1 LEKAAERVNVFRW
14 LLLGLAMLAG
24 GAMIAVFSLRFQSA
38 EITGRIAPTTQT
50 TGCEEESAFA
60 VWRAAHDRPVYAD
73 TSKLPFASAY
83 FNWLFYSSYGA
94 ALRPLLAAHG
104 DASLHLYARRL
115 TLAGGVFG
123 SAVLIVFMFALTR
136 GLGAEFA
143 GTGIVVALSVF
154 IGPLTS
160 WWALTVRP
168 DLWALAF
175 ETAGVV
181 WFLMVDRRS
190 ATAAVA
196 GAALLFFAAWSFKQT
211 FIAPAAATGLF
222 LFWRR
227 RWRDAGLLAALFGLL
242 VLAAFLALG
251 PAYRT
256 AITETVAATGFS
268 IPVGLSN
275 VLAAGVKMLPV
286 LVAIPL
292 ALSTLRPTRAPSGRN
307 LGRDALQLGLLGALL
322 ALIIAVPA
330 SFKGGA
336 AVNYY
341 FSLHLML
348 AIAAMAAIAMT
359 RARVT
364 PVLACGG
371 LLLLSIATLA
381 GKMGMTSLDRGA
393 AEIAQ
398 RWEVWSQQPE
408 PRFSADLRLNP
419 PWLAHASPPLVL
431 AFNYPFDRARG
442 RSFEENGV
450 GGLIERRYFATLLLP
465 AYVRDSFDGANLTG
479 YVRVQEVAGMAL
491 YRRVQIPRAN
501 PARASD

>member
-1 LEKAAERVNVFRW
+1 MNVFRW
-14 LLLGLAMLAG
+14 LLLSLAILAG
-24 GAMIAVFSLRFQSA
+24 ATMIAVFSLRVRSA
-38 EITGRIAPTTQT
+38 ETTGRVAPTTQT

-60 VWRAAHDRPVYAD
+60 VWRAAHHHPVYAD

-94 ALRPLLAAHG
+94 VLRPFLAAHG

-115 TLAGGVFG
+115 TLVGGVFG
-123 SAVLIVFMFALTR
+123 SAVLIALMFALTR
-136 GLGAEFA
+136 GVGAEFTCA
-143 GTGIVVALSVF
+143 GTVLALSVF

-175 ETAGVV
+175 EAAGVT
-181 WFLMVDRRS
+181 WFLIVDRRS
-190 ATAAVA
+190 TRAAIA

-222 LFWRR
+222 LLWHR
-227 RWRDAGLLAALFGLL
+227 RWRDAALLAGLFGLL
-242 VLAAFLALG
+242 ALAAVLALG
-251 PAYRT
+251 PAYRK

-268 IPVGLSN
+268 ASVGLSN
-275 VLAAGVKMLPV
+275 AFAAGVKMLPV
-286 LVAIPL
+286 LVAVPIAWG
-292 ALSTLRPTRAPSGRN
+292 ALRTTGSASPRSLR
-307 LGRDALQLGLLGALL
+307 RDALQLGLLGALL

-348 AIAAMAAIAMT
+348 AISVMAAIASA
-359 RARVT
+359 RAT
-364 PVLACGG
+364 TTLALACGG
-371 LLLLSIATLA
+371 LSLLSIATLA
-381 GKMGMTSLDRGA
+381 GKIGVTNLDAGA
-393 AEIAQ
+393 AEIAH

-408 PRFSADLRLNP
+408 PRFSADLRLNL
-419 PWLAHASPPLVL
+419 PWLSQASPPLVL
-431 AFNYPFDRARG
+431 AFNYPFDRARA

-450 GGLIERRYFATLLLP
+450 GGLIERRYFAALLLP

-479 YVRVQEVAGMAL
+479 YVRVEEVAGMAL
-491 YRRVQIPRAN
+491 YRRVPIPRAN
-501 PARASD
+501 PERASD